1 MRIMSSLLVENVAE
15 NELPRRMLMVL
26 NALEAVEKK
35 LEAAEKAAQTYRTY
49 EDLFKTPEEPGQE

>member
-1 MRIMSSLLVENVAE
+1 
-15 NELPRRMLMVL
+15 MLMVL